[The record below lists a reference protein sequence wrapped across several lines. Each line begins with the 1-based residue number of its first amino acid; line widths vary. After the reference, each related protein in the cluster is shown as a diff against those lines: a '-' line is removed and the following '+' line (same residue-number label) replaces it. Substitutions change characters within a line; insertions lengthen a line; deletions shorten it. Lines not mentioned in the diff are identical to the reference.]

1 MKIGRIKEIRNVGT
15 FADFENGSLG
25 FEKLTFIYGFN
36 TYGKTTL
43 ADIFH
48 SLKSND
54 SEIIRSRKTIPQPDG
69 SRQKIVLTQKEQSEK
84 DIKFESDDWGEN
96 ELRSRIEVFGSAF
109 IQENLFTGLTIER
122 DNKENF
128 TKFVLG
134 KIGVEAAED
143 IAEKKKSLGE
153 KKRGLKD
160 KVPPFV
166 KGKSDK
172 EIEKFVE
179 FSTKGLDKD
188 SIERELPQKQVKL
201 RNERSLIYKPRK
213 ILDLPEPP
221 EYELPEID
229 YSAPVERISE
239 LLGEDYSN
247 IRDELLEKLDRHIAS
262 NLSDGGDSEN
272 WLREGTLHHKDSKDS
287 NCPFCGQTLENAGD
301 LISVYHSYFDLAY
314 TGFVNRIETGLSES
328 IRELENTSFSQKT
341 GLQDALARANKY
353 KELIADEDFKQK
365 LAELENTIEGLDENQ
380 LNDEKKKF
388 VAETK
393 TRAGIKNKSPHKKV
407 EPVDCS
413 DFKVATKSYRE
424 LLGEAKKVIGRM
436 RTRITDFKRPY
447 CDKSAILGKVD
458 RIAQNVKQLQYK
470 KARIEQDRNCREYLV
485 LRKKISEMEEN
496 IDEMERDLE
505 KDQSE
510 YLGNYFD
517 EINSLFGKLGG
528 RNFKLERVTER
539 RGHLPVY
546 SLRVKFRNEE
556 IRNDQLKTVFSDS
569 DRRALALAVF
579 WAKVTLK
586 RDAEKASSVII
597 LDDPVTSFDDNR
609 MTNSINL
616 FKDTLNKV
624 DQMIIMTHYT
634 NFIKRF
640 CEITKK
646 KQIPAKFL
654 EIEQNNTTSFL
665 KESGRDNFVASE
677 YQRAFTKI
685 YDFINRKHSESIKAD
700 LRPFLE
706 SFYLP
711 TVFAKQISDRNVDC
725 GSLESIIDGIFDD
738 DGIRRKMHEFRT
750 TLNPDSHLFTSNNDE
765 DVRSFALEMMDY
777 LYSLKFEP

>member
-1 MKIGRIKEIRNVGT
+1 M
-15 FADFENGSLG
+15 
-25 FEKLTFIYGFN
+25 
-36 TYGKTTL
+36 
-43 ADIFH
+43 
-48 SLKSND
+48 
-54 SEIIRSRKTIPQPDG
+54 
-69 SRQKIVLTQKEQSEK
+69 
-84 DIKFESDDWGEN
+84 
-96 ELRSRIEVFGSAF
+96 
-109 IQENLFTGLTIER
+109 
-122 DNKENF
+122 
-128 TKFVLG
+128 
-134 KIGVEAAED
+134 
-143 IAEKKKSLGE
+143 
-153 KKRGLKD
+153 
-160 KVPPFV
+160 
-166 KGKSDK
+166 
-172 EIEKFVE
+172 
-179 FSTKGLDKD
+179 
-188 SIERELPQKQVKL
+188 
-201 RNERSLIYKPRK
+201 
-213 ILDLPEPP
+213 
-221 EYELPEID
+221 
-229 YSAPVERISE
+229 
-239 LLGEDYSN
+239 
-247 IRDELLEKLDRHIAS
+247 
-262 NLSDGGDSEN
+262 
-272 WLREGTLHHKDSKDS
+272 
-287 NCPFCGQTLENAGD
+287 
-301 LISVYHSYFDLAY
+301 
-314 TGFVNRIETGLSES
+314 
-328 IRELENTSFSQKT
+328 
-341 GLQDALARANKY
+341 
-353 KELIADEDFKQK
+353 
-365 LAELENTIEGLDENQ
+365 
-380 LNDEKKKF
+380 
-388 VAETK
+388 AETK

-407 EPVDCS
+407 ESADCS
-413 DFKVATKSYRE
+413 DFKVAAKSYRE
-424 LLGEAKKVIGRM
+424 LLGEAEKIIGRI
-436 RTRITDFKRPY
+436 RVRITDFKKPY
-447 CDKSAILGKVD
+447 HDTDAILGKVSL
-458 RIAQNVKQLQYK
+458 IAQDVEQLQYK
-470 KARIEQDRNCREYLV
+470 KVRIEQDSSCREYRV
-485 LRKKISEMEEN
+485 LREEITKKEKE
-496 IDEMERDLE
+496 IDGLEKKLE

-510 YLGNYFD
+510 YLENYFD

-586 RDAEKASSVII
+586 REAEKASSVIV

-665 KESGRDNFVASE
+665 KESDRDNFVASE
-677 YQRAFTKI
+677 YQKAFTKI
-685 YDFINRKHSESIKAD
+685 YDFINRNHSESIKAD